1 MKKTYA
7 LLALIA
13 IAILVAYALLPDR
26 SFKEDLLPV
35 PEGVTLD
42 GYDDRSD
49 GGASEASL
57 SVNGGEAEFSCMLG
71 ADSVKFAWCGL
82 LWNLD
87 PQGEENYR
95 NWTFVDTV
103 FVDVEARGISEVIV
117 KVWTFDPDVTDI
129 GKPATFKLL
138 LKEVPVKEG
147 RQRVAVPME
156 EFYTPDFWYETAQV
170 SKEYN
175 KRHQEKVA
183 RVEIVPGWNHPRG
196 KKFTLKLYEVS
207 FWGISNLYFG
217 IVLVSFILLTIAAV
231 GLRHKTGNDESK
243 K

>member
-7 LLALIA
+7 VLALIA

-87 PQGEENYR
+87 PHGEKNYR

-129 GKPATFKLL
+129 EKPATFKLL

-183 RVEIVPGWNHPRG
+183 RVEIVPGWNQPRG

>member
-7 LLALIA
+7 VLALIA

-87 PQGEENYR
+87 PQGEKNYR

-103 FVDVEARGISEVIV
+103 FVDVEARGIDRKSVV
-117 KVWTFDPDVTDI
+117 
-129 GKPATFKLL
+129 
-138 LKEVPVKEG
+138 
-147 RQRVAVPME
+147 
-156 EFYTPDFWYETAQV
+156 
-170 SKEYN
+170 
-175 KRHQEKVA
+175 
-183 RVEIVPGWNHPRG
+183 
-196 KKFTLKLYEVS
+196 
-207 FWGISNLYFG
+207 
-217 IVLVSFILLTIAAV
+217 
-231 GLRHKTGNDESK
+231 
-243 K
+243 